1 MNRNVQS
8 NRVCEDWTDLFLQS
22 VLNFNLSAMIR
33 KWIALLLF
41 AIPLACGAQNI
52 DLLILNKNYNEALS
66 QIKQNLDVCPDAELY
81 FKQGLIYRQLLKPVS
96 AERSIENSISLDS
109 TNSRYLVEYA
119 DLQTEIGNP
128 FKAIS
133 FYQRASFYS
142 PDDFSLQYKLGR
154 AFMNTENFAKA
165 YDVFMMIRVKDSIN
179 VVYNKQL
186 GIVALRTG
194 KVNQAIDLFESV
206 LESNPHDFSS
216 YQYLVTLYAMNK
228 DAVHVVRT
236 SDRALFF
243 FPENSA
249 ILLREANSLYAIKEY
264 EEAIPPYEHY
274 LSKNDSVV
282 EVLKNYGLCLYFVQE
297 NEKSRTILEQSFYIN
312 PEDPIVIFYLGL
324 VCKKLADLPASVEY
338 LNMVIS
344 DVRYGMTEMYHS
356 LGQVYGLRREF
367 EKAIE
372 ALKEAYKCNPEKK
385 EILVEIANTYEEFNP
400 DKKLA
405 LNYYIQYLNEAG
417 DSAVNAKYAE
427 ERISKIKERMN
438 QSQKLGRVGQSVLK

>member
-1 MNRNVQS
+1 MGCFKGYKTNYSGNSGNVMAMNANFS
-8 NRVCEDWTDLFLQS
+8 DTFLFILIFRV
-22 VLNFNLSAMIR
+22 MIR

-41 AIPLACGAQNI
+41 ALPLACGAQNI

-66 QIKQNLDVCPDAELY
+66 QIKSNLDVRPDAELY
-81 FKQGLIYRQLLKPVS
+81 FKQGLIYRQLLRPIS
-96 AERSIENSISLDS
+96 AERSIGNSISLDS
-109 TNSRYLVEYA
+109 TNSRYLAEYA
-119 DLQTEIGNP
+119 DLLTEIGNP

-133 FYQRASFYS
+133 FYKRASFYS
-142 PDDFSLQYKLGR
+142 PDDFNLQYKVGR
-154 AFMNTENFAKA
+154 AYMNTENFEEA
-165 YDVFMMIRVKDSIN
+165 YGVFMMIRVKDSTN

-186 GIVALRTG
+186 GIAALRTG
-194 KVNQAIDLFESV
+194 RVDQAIDLFESV
-206 LESNPHDFSS
+206 LESNPYDFSS

-264 EEAIPPYEHY
+264 EEAIPVYESY
-274 LSKNDSVV
+274 LSKNDSAFA
-282 EVLKNYGLCLYFVQE
+282 VLKNYGLCLYFVKE
-297 NEKSRTILEQSFYIN
+297 NQKSRNVLEQSFYIN
-312 PEDPIVIFYLGL
+312 SEDPIVIFYLGL
-324 VCKKLADLPASVEY
+324 VCKKLADLPGSIEY

-356 LGQVYGLRREF
+356 LGQVYGLQREF

-372 ALKEAYKCNPEKK
+372 ALKEAYKSNPEKK

-400 DKKLA
+400 NKKLA
-405 LNYYIQYLNEAG
+405 LNYYTQYLNEAG
-417 DSAVNAKYAE
+417 DTAVNAKYAQ
-427 ERISKIKERMN
+427 ERINKIKERVDL
-438 QSQKLGRVGQSVLK
+438 QKK